1 MNAPKTLEGTCLV
14 QSVNPQEM
22 KVYKMTPI
30 YLRVI
35 SAHGNTSTDNDLS
48 KARALLQTWKM
59 EWFKNMNDLLWEI
72 NGDDKGV
79 TVVRKKKDT
88 SLWQ

>member
-1 MNAPKTLEGTCLV
+1 MQGNECTQNLKRHVLNAVCKSPR
-14 QSVNPQEM
+14 M

-48 KARALLQTWKM
+48 KSGALFRPGKWNGLKTGMSDFWKSM
-59 EWFKNMNDLLWEI
+59 GMIRE
-72 NGDDKGV
+72 
-79 TVVRKKKDT
+79 
-88 SLWQ
+88 